1 MSSGGVGRVAL
12 PKLSTDST
20 RAGQVANRSRKL
32 HFRSNQF
39 VREHALNF
47 EDTSLTA
54 TTLKQ
59 HRGGQQQR
67 RGNGGSS
74 IRSSSSATAPKHVI
88 IGNELMKR
96 TGEKNVAE
104 FEIRAA
110 RRARLLRKQRIV
122 FLFTRIQNRAVE
134 KIQRKVRA
142 CVHAR
147 ACVRIRALRRPCEEF
162 FTGRACRNYCAPR
175 VSTGVGGVAR
185 LFA

>member
-1 MSSGGVGRVAL
+1 MSAGVVGRVTL

-20 RAGQVANRSRKL
+20 RAGQLANRSRKL

-39 VREHALNF
+39 VREHAVNY
-47 EDTSLTA
+47 EDSSLTA
-54 TTLKQ
+54 ASLKQ
-59 HRGGQQQR
+59 HRGQG
-67 RGNGGSS
+67 RGSGGSVGS
-74 IRSSSSATAPKHVI
+74 GSGTAPKHVLV
-88 IGNELMKR
+88 GNELMKR

-142 CVHAR
+142 CVC
-147 ACVRIRALRRPCEEF
+147 ACIHCFPCVYGQLAHVSF
-162 FTGRACRNYCAPR
+162 SAASSSPR
-175 VSTGVGGVAR
+175 
-185 LFA
+185 F